1 MVKSDLVTYRGVTMP
16 NLFLQATNMT
26 RQESKKQRKIMA
38 RKGRVASM
46 IGTAAFIG
54 FVILCIVTASYG
66 CVPVDSFC
74 IEKSKLSH
82 DRRL

>member
-1 MVKSDLVTYRGVTMP
+1 
-16 NLFLQATNMT
+16 MT
-26 RQESKKQRKIMA
+26 RQEAKKQRKIMA

-66 CVPVDSFC
+66 CIPIDSFC
-74 IEKSKLSH
+74 IEKSKLFH
-82 DRRL
+82 DRTIVQL